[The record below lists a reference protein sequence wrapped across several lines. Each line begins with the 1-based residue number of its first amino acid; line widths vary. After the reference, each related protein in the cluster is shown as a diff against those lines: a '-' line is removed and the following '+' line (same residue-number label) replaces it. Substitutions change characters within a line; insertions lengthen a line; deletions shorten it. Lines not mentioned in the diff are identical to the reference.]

1 MAFTFSLTP
10 GDILNSND
18 RSLHWGAKARRAKA
32 LRQRAAIAWRLAGS
46 PQMSRARLLV
56 TVTYPTGHRRDVANL
71 QATVKPLVDGM
82 VHPFPGVRGLLPD
95 DDDDHL
101 IGPDM
106 RHILPNTPGRYVLT
120 LDFEEVLCDECHR
133 EHPQGKRHCEICGRP
148 SAFIQDN
155 GRCLSPACREAK
167 K

>member
-1 MAFTFSLTP
+1 MTFAFSLTP

-120 LDFEEVLCDECHR
+120 LDFEEVQSGGTT
-133 EHPQGKRHCEICGRP
+133 PT
-148 SAFIQDN
+148 SATEL
-155 GRCLSPACREAK
+155 RSLHK
-167 K
+167 

>member
-71 QATVKPLVDGM
+71 QATL
-82 VHPFPGVRGLLPD
+82 
-95 DDDDHL
+95 
-101 IGPDM
+101 
-106 RHILPNTPGRYVLT
+106 NTT
-120 LDFEEVLCDECHR
+120 LQRAAGFDTFGYNCGC
-133 EHPQGKRHCEICGRP
+133 CGRP
-148 SAFIQDN
+148 SAFINDQ
-155 GRCLSPACREAK
+155 GRCTRPACREAK
-167 K
+167 T